1 MVCGGAICVRIQ
13 WIKLLQELA
22 QGACAVG
29 GSVGARFNR
38 SRFNRILGYKTL
50 EDKRTQEGYSEAFA
64 E

>member
-1 MVCGGAICVRIQ
+1 MIQ

-22 QGACAVG
+22 QGAGAVG
-29 GSVGARFNR
+29 GSVGARVNR
-38 SRFNRILGYKTL
+38 SRFNRILGYKIL